1 MKKIYIIPLFVL
13 CILFVLLI
21 DAQDISS
28 MAELLVLHPVDY
40 IFLVFWAGLLFL
52 FVYSVAGV
60 SQKLYA
66 VAEKKLVGRQ
76 KNI

>member
-13 CILFVLLI
+13 CVLFVLLI
-21 DAQDISS
+21 DANDISS
-28 MAELLVLHPVDY
+28 FAELLVLHPVDY

-52 FVYSVAGV
+52 VLYSVAGV

-66 VAEKKLVGRQ
+66 VAEKNLVRRQ